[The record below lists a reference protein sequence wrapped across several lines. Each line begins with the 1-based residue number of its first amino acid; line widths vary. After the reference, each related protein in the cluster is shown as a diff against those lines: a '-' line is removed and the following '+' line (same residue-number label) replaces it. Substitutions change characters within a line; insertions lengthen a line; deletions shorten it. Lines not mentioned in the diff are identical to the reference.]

1 MIRGIDIS
9 EHNGNVDMEK
19 LKSDGIEFAILR
31 LGYGKNQNQIDK
43 KFKVNYENA
52 IKNNIPVGIYLYS
65 YATNID
71 DAEKEAELVLN
82 NIKGLKI
89 EYPIFID
96 MEDADEYKAKRNV
109 TNETCI
115 NICEKFCLEIESA
128 GYYTGIYA
136 NLDWLNNKIN
146 SSKLNRFDKWI
157 AQWNDKCTY
166 KSKYGMWQYTS
177 QGQINGIS
185 GNVDL
190 NYAIYDYLEIIRNAN
205 LNHLNDSK
213 NNNDI
218 YYIVKDGDN
227 LSKIASKYNTTWQ
240 SIYELNKEQIGN
252 NPNLIHT
259 GLKLRIKE

>member
-1 MIRGIDIS
+1 
-9 EHNGNVDMEK
+9 
-19 LKSDGIEFAILR
+19 
-31 LGYGKNQNQIDK
+31 
-43 KFKVNYENA
+43 
-52 IKNNIPVGIYLYS
+52 
-65 YATNID
+65 
-71 DAEKEAELVLN
+71 
-82 NIKGLKI
+82 
-89 EYPIFID
+89 
-96 MEDADEYKAKRNV
+96 
-109 TNETCI
+109 
-115 NICEKFCLEIESA
+115 
-128 GYYTGIYA
+128 
-136 NLDWLNNKIN
+136 
-146 SSKLNRFDKWI
+146 
-157 AQWNDKCTY
+157 
-166 KSKYGMWQYTS
+166 MWQYTS

>member
-1 MIRGIDIS
+1 
-9 EHNGNVDMEK
+9 
-19 LKSDGIEFAILR
+19 
-31 LGYGKNQNQIDK
+31 
-43 KFKVNYENA
+43 
-52 IKNNIPVGIYLYS
+52 
-65 YATNID
+65 
-71 DAEKEAELVLN
+71 
-82 NIKGLKI
+82 
-89 EYPIFID
+89 

-146 SSKLNRFDKWI
+146 SSKLNRFDKWV

-177 QGQINGIS
+177 QGQINGIC

-227 LSKIASKYNTTWQ
+227 LSQIASKYNTTWQ